1 MPITK
6 TAEREM
12 RTAIRRRVR
21 NKSAVSKTKTLV
33 DKAEKAVIS
42 GNTEAAKEAV
52 RLAVSSLDKDAEKG
66 IIHANTA
73 SRKKARLLKKL
84 NQAEKTAEA

>member
-33 DKAEKAVIS
+33 DKAEKTISS
-42 GNTEAAKEAV
+42 GNSEAAKEAV
-52 RLAVSSLDKDAEKG
+52 KIAVSSLDKDAEKR

-84 NQAEKTAEA
+84 NKSEKPAEG

>member
-1 MPITK
+1 LPITK

-52 RLAVSSLDKDAEKG
+52 RLAVSSMDKDAEKG